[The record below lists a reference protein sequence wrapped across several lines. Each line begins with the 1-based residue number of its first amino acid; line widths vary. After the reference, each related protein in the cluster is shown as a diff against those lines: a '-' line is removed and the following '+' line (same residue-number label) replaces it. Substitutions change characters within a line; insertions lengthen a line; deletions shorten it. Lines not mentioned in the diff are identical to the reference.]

1 MTELFLIVL
10 IKYLATALV
19 LAASL
24 IYYRKTGPLKKVT
37 LPILLTAAMFVLM
50 EKVVAPAMFGYV
62 AERSRS
68 IQLM

>member
-24 IYYRKTGPLKKVT
+24 IYYRKAGPLKKVAM
-37 LPILLTAAMFVLM
+37 PILLTAAMFMLM